1 MNTQIF
7 SKRGDDGF
15 LHLPYDHAYYAQ
27 VQGQMAVL
35 NVEWYDF
42 TVFSNGTVVVDQ
54 IIADYDYWTE
64 LQEKL
69 KQFYLHHVVPE
80 LLSGK
85 IFQQEFGTVCLPT

>member
-1 MNTQIF
+1 M
-7 SKRGDDGF
+7 
-15 LHLPYDHAYYAQ
+15 
-27 VQGQMAVL
+27 
-35 NVEWYDF
+35 
-42 TVFSNGTVVVDQ
+42 FSNGTVVVDW

-69 KQFYLHHVVPE
+69 EQFYLHHVVPE